1 MISKKRLLIIDGIIT
16 MFLIAAPLIILGC
29 IPYCLAPI
37 LHWLSVY
44 LVIKRGYYQSD
55 SIASGQIVF
64 SYTVILMPVL
74 AFVMYV
80 IPMNSTWQMVTT
92 LIIELLLGVIF
103 SVITIIYS
111 QVEKKI
117 NHDIKSHESN
127 YKKPVDTNRYENN
140 DNTFKGSSWKNN
152 ND

>member
-1 MISKKRLLIIDGIIT
+1 

-29 IPYCLAPI
+29 IPYWPQGNGTAILFYISYCLAPI

-117 NHDIKSHESN
+117 NHDIKVMKVIIKTGR
-127 YKKPVDTNRYENN
+127 YNRYENN